1 MQAKQSIRIQPK
13 HRSYKVFRPNRVELN
28 HRKKKETSP
37 LCQIQAIKEI
47 ILQSFHEFNCLPYA
61 SILYL
66 PYINKNTPVTTL
78 F

>member
-1 MQAKQSIRIQPK
+1 MMQAKQSIRIQPK

-47 ILQSFHEFNCLPYA
+47 IHQSFITYT
-61 SILYL
+61 
-66 PYINKNTPVTTL
+66 YIAKKICDL
-78 F
+78 RKI